1 MELKYKIEELISK
14 KADDFKISKLIKEH
28 IKEYLN
34 SLDEIF
40 TKNQGKDFLVKHTK
54 RIDQFLIL
62 IYKYTL
68 RKFFGDYLPFVNHIP
83 ITFTAMGSYGRE
95 ELCVYSDIDLMIVY
109 KNIEGYNLEPIIE
122 SMLLLIWD
130 SGIKLGHR
138 VHKVDELFDASNSNL
153 TIKTAMLESR
163 FLCGS
168 NFLWMEIGNE
178 LKKIAKYNLPEFA
191 REVTKVYHQRRKD
204 NPLMMEPDI
213 KNGVG
218 GLRASHTIRW
228 LSRAILGR
236 AKLKELIPTYITEK
250 EFKEYRV
257 ALEFLYRVRSALH
270 LSAKKKQDILNLE
283 YIPEIAKKLGFEDKK
298 LINAQMQLCKKT
310 FSSIHTIDITCQI
323 FLRKLVSS
331 YFFET
336 TNIKKLKYH
345 RLENGVYKIDNLIV
359 AKREK
364 KPETFLHIL
373 KELAK
378 IDEKN
383 IRFDITYVD
392 YIRKTNFSAHNSEKL
407 YQEFKKLF
415 FNNYNYQAFKA
426 LYNANLIEQ
435 LIKPFA
441 HIKHQAQFDGY
452 HRYPV
457 DKHSILGLYYLENI
471 KEPLIQALYDDLCSD
486 GKGLI
491 KLVVLLHDIGKGRRG
506 DHSEVGTKIFRA
518 YATKLGFNTQSIHVG
533 SILIKYH
540 TLMSNTALRE
550 DIYSED
556 VVLAFTSKIEDPKIL
571 KLLYILTYC
580 DINAVG
586 DNLYSG
592 FTSKLL
598 IELYHLSNEM
608 FDKKELIGETK
619 RRLRKENSLK
629 KNKEFKTL
637 PRTLQRKVLSISSN
651 YFFIKHKPHDIIK
664 IATIAKNANPYE
676 FTIDNKSHL
685 SISIIKSKELNVGYL
700 LGKLGFLDLINM
712 EVFKLYNDKKYF
724 KIDFHEKVEDS
735 DILPIE
741 TLIKQSFDMSKTT
754 TLCKPIIRKNEIKMD
769 CEHAKS
775 VIKLSV
781 HTKNQKGLMAYMMSI
796 FDEEELE
803 VSTAKIQTIKNRTRN
818 LFLIEKKIDL
828 CDNKDKIL
836 ELFITR

>member
-1 MELKYKIEELISK
+1 MELKYKIEELMSQN
-14 KADDFKISKLIKEH
+14 ADDFQISKLIKEH

-34 SLDEIF
+34 SLDDIF
-40 TKNQGKDFLVKHTK
+40 TQNQGKDFLVKHTK

-62 IYKYTL
+62 IYKYSL
-68 RKFFGDYLPFVNHIP
+68 RKFFGDYLPFANHIP
-83 ITFTAMGSYGRE
+83 ITLTAMGSYGRE

-109 KNIEGYNLEPIIE
+109 KDIEGYNLEPIIE
-122 SMLLLIWD
+122 SMLYLAWD
-130 SGIKLGHR
+130 AGLKLGHR
-138 VHKVDELFDASNSNL
+138 VHKVNELFDASNSDL

-163 FLCGS
+163 YLCGS

-178 LKKIAKYNLPEFA
+178 LKTIAKHNLPQFV
-191 REVTKVYHQRRKD
+191 REVTKVYHQRRKN

-218 GLRASHTIRW
+218 GLRASHTVRW

-250 EFKEYRV
+250 EFKEYRM

-270 LSAKKKQDILNLE
+270 LSAKKKQDTLNLE
-283 YIPEIAKKLGFEDKK
+283 YIPDIAKKLGFKDKK

-310 FSSIHTIDITCQI
+310 FSSIHTIDVTCQI
-323 FLRKLVSS
+323 FLRKLVSP

-336 TNIKKLKYH
+336 QTIKQLRDN
-345 RLENGVYKIDNLIV
+345 RLENGVYKIDNIIV

-364 KPETFLHIL
+364 KPETFLHVL
-373 KELAK
+373 KEIAK

-383 IRFDITYVD
+383 IRFDITYVN
-392 YIRKTNFSAHNSEKL
+392 YIRKTDFSAHNSEEL
-407 YQEFKKLF
+407 YHEFKKLF
-415 FNNYNYQAFKA
+415 FNDYSYQAFKA
-426 LYNANLIEQ
+426 LYNSHLIEQ
-435 LIKPFA
+435 LIKPFSY
-441 HIKHQAQFDGY
+441 IKHQAQFDGY
-452 HRYPV
+452 HKYPV

-471 KEPLIQALYDDLCSD
+471 DEPLIKALYDDLCGE

-506 DHSEVGTKIFRA
+506 SHSEVGAKIFRS
-518 YATKLGFNTQSIHVG
+518 YASKLGFSTEAIHVG
-533 SILIKYH
+533 SVLIKYH
-540 TLMSNTALRE
+540 TLMSNTSLRE

-556 VVLAFTSKIEDPKIL
+556 VVLSFTSKIEEPKIL

-580 DINAVG
+580 DINSVG
-586 DNLYSG
+586 DNIYSG

-598 IELYHLSNEM
+598 KELYHISNEM
-608 FDKKELIGETK
+608 FDKKELIGETR

-629 KNKEFKTL
+629 KNAEFKAL
-637 PRTLQRKVLSISSN
+637 SRMLQRKILSISSN
-651 YFFIKHKPHDIIK
+651 YFFIKHKPHEIVK
-664 IATIAKNANPYE
+664 IATIAKDANPYE
-676 FTIDNKSHL
+676 FKIENDSHL
-685 SISIIKSKELNVGYL
+685 SISIIKSTELNVGYL
-700 LGKLGFLDLINM
+700 LGKLGFLDLSNM
-712 EVFKLYNDKKYF
+712 EIFKLYDDKKSF
-724 KIDFHEKVEDS
+724 KIDFHEKVDDG
-735 DILPIE
+735 DIVPIE
-741 TLIKQSFDMSKTT
+741 NLIKQSFDMTKST
-754 TLCKPIIRKNEIKMD
+754 TLCKPIIKENEIEMD

-781 HTKNQKGLMAYMMSI
+781 NTKNQKGLMAYMMSV
-796 FDEEELE
+796 FDDEGIE
-803 VSTAKIQTIKNRTRN
+803 VSTAKIQTIKNRARN

-828 CDNKDKIL
+828 CDNRDKIL